1 MLEAKKTKLK
11 IGVLMGGISVERE
24 VSFNSGRTICDHV
37 DEELYEVIPIFQTQN
52 RDIYILPW
60 RFLHRGKISDFE
72 HRLPQEAEKVC
83 WDDLKHLVDFV
94 FISVHGQYAEDGKL
108 QGMLEVLD
116 IPYLGSKVFASALGI
131 NKIAQKDFLQFNGV
145 CVPRGIV
152 LTVSQIKTYCLE
164 DILQILQNQNL
175 QFPLVIKPAFE
186 GSSVGISVV
195 FKEEELFSAL
205 NKASFEE
212 VLKPQ
217 DVVIEEKITG
227 LEFSC
232 ISLQKKS
239 RDIDESGEKWTTL
252 SVTEVILE
260 KDSHFFDY
268 EQKYMPGR
276 AIKITPARCSKDEF
290 KKIEEACI
298 KTSKVLGSE
307 TISRIDGFLTAG
319 GEVVIIDPNTLSG
332 MGPASFIFNQAAEK
346 NMNHS
351 QLINYLIDLEL
362 EQYGIKKC

>member
-1 MLEAKKTKLK
+1 L
-11 IGVLMGGISVERE
+11 
-24 VSFNSGRTICDHV
+24 
-37 DEELYEVIPIFQTQN
+37 
-52 RDIYILPW
+52 
-60 RFLHRGKISDFE
+60 
-72 HRLPQEAEKVC
+72 
-83 WDDLKHLVDFV
+83 
-94 FISVHGQYAEDGKL
+94 
-108 QGMLEVLD
+108 GM
-116 IPYLGSKVFASALGI
+116 
-131 NKIAQKDFLQFNGV
+131 NKIVQKDFLQFNGV
-145 CVPRGIV
+145 RVPRGIV
-152 LTVSQIKTYCLE
+152 LTANQIKNYNLE
-164 DILQILQNQNL
+164 EVLKLLQNQNL
-175 QFPLVIKPAFE
+175 QFPLVVKPAFE

-195 FKEEELFSAL
+195 FKEDELFSAL

-217 DVVIEEKITG
+217 DVVIEEKVAG

-268 EQKYMPGR
+268 AQKYMPGR
-276 AIKITPARCSKDEF
+276 AIKITPARCSKDDF